1 MARALELIARWASF
15 LHSGVILWLLVTGR
29 LLSWSP
35 WAWGPQL
42 AAVALALWARAAFA
56 RGQFSVFPEPAH
68 AVLVES
74 GPYRWIRHPMY
85 AAAEIVLWSGVLRH
99 LSPVTLA
106 AGLCALAVV
115 IVRVR
120 DEEARL
126 RAGVP
131 GWAEYARRTRRFVP
145 FVF

>member
-1 MARALELIARWASF
+1 MTRALEWIARWASF

-42 AAVALALWARAAFA
+42 AAVALAVWARAAFA
-56 RGQFSVFPEPAH
+56 PGQFSVLPDPRQPR
-68 AVLVES
+68 LVAS

-99 LSPVTLA
+99 LSVATVA
-106 AGLCALAVV
+106 AGLGALAVV

-126 RAGVP
+126 HASVP
-131 GWAEYARRTRRFVP
+131 GYAEYARRTRRIVP

>member
-1 MARALELIARWASF
+1 MTRALELLSRWASF
-15 LHSGVILWLLVTGR
+15 LHSGVILWLLFTGR

-42 AAVALALWARAAFA
+42 AALALAVWARAAFA
-56 RGQFSVFPEPAH
+56 RGQFSVLPDPRQPR
-68 AVLVES
+68 LIES

-99 LSPVTLA
+99 LSVATVA

-131 GWAEYARRTRRFVP
+131 GYAEYARRTRRIVP